1 MFAQRL
7 NIVILGGFFKFHI
20 SELII
25 HFWADEY
32 WLKKKKWTQ
41 EKKYLMRLNFY
52 LILTHIDEQPINS
65 VDTTG
70 SAYILVY
77 KSRNMCQNI
86 DYKMVGE
93 LLFDVS
99 ILSIFINFN
108 I

>member
-1 MFAQRL
+1 MFAQRF
-7 NIVILGGFFKFHI
+7 NIVILGGLFKIHI

-32 WLKKKKWTQ
+32 WLKKKEVNTG
-41 EKKYLMRLNFY
+41 KKYLMRLNFY

-77 KSRNMCQNI
+77 KSRNMWQNI
-86 DYKMVGE
+86 DYKMVGK

-99 ILSIFINFN
+99 ILPIFTNFN